1 MYAEKDYVWNP
12 STCAC
17 EIIYA
22 YMKGLNLC
30 LCERSYWWCSTSIY
44 DEIINRVAKLYNDTP
59 DTVSIYSNHKM
70 A

>member
-22 YMKGLNLC
+22 YIKGLIDDAVLT
-30 LCERSYWWCSTSIY
+30 YMI
-44 DEIINRVAKLYNDTP
+44 KL
-59 DTVSIYSNHKM
+59 
-70 A
+70 